1 MTAVDVNAVAPE
13 SVSVGSTRELI
24 DVLGGLL
31 REMRAESFQVA
42 CDRAQAAAMFGLKPD
57 SKLFGKIEKKLR
69 KRQPSGASGK
79 VLYSVQSIR
88 EYMGDVSMAKGRSD
102 GERCEGAGDAVGV
115 RLADDP

>member
-13 SVSVGSTRELI
+13 SASLGSTRELI

-57 SKLFGKIEKKLR
+57 SELFGKIEKKLR
-69 KRQPSGASGK
+69 KRQPGGASGK

-88 EYMGDVSMAKGRSD
+88 EYMGDVAMTKGAK
-102 GERCEGAGDAVGV
+102 
-115 RLADDP
+115 